1 MCINNYL
8 QSFRTW
14 LSKGS
19 RAQWLTFVLFVMI
32 LFLKS
37 VSFHWFAFHSI
48 LISSLWRA
56 PIVFASFYVAELL
69 FPLFIGSFIF
79 LTKRWWWT
87 IVANIIVDIW
97 CLANLIYYRTYDLFL
112 SLDVI
117 SLVNNMGGAWSSI
130 LAYIEWSLLI
140 FPLLTGFMALW
151 VVCIRYSSHRQ
162 PKSFIFCLCGTI
174 GLTLLNNYIIYK
186 DYYSPN
192 CTPEMRA
199 LNAIGVEDDNAT
211 NAGKYYPYYCPFSIV
226 YANTQGIC
234 NSKNGG
240 PHWAKHY
247 IGEQSILSYLPA
259 VCIYDIFSPNI
270 VGEIISL
277 SESELAEIEP
287 FITKD
292 SNPTPQ
298 RGLILILVESLE
310 NWPLEKDIDSV
321 NAAPNLRTFLN
332 NQHILYCDKI
342 KSQTLKGN
350 SGDGQMI
357 VNSGLL
363 PIADGVACIHYGDNT
378 YPNLGHFYQS
388 STMINP
394 WPKIWNQD
402 EMCEKYG
409 YKREIEFSGKDDQV
423 ADSAK
428 AYLDTVPALS
438 MSMIITVSTH
448 APFETPKEYN
458 RPSFTSKTPDVLANY
473 LSTLHFADSCIGA
486 ILHKIQENKTLSQ
499 NVIVITGDHIIFQP
513 TVLDKFTSFGKE
525 QNLSIASGDNYC
537 PLIIYSPSIEG
548 NIQVTDTCYQM
559 DIYPTILHL
568 IGCEDYYWKG
578 FGVNL
583 LDSAARHNRPITE
596 QEAYRLSDL
605 MIRSNY
611 FEQYKP

>member
-1 MCINNYL
+1 M
-8 QSFRTW
+8 
-14 LSKGS
+14 
-19 RAQWLTFVLFVMI
+19 
-32 LFLKS
+32 
-37 VSFHWFAFHSI
+37 
-48 LISSLWRA
+48 
-56 PIVFASFYVAELL
+56 
-69 FPLFIGSFIF
+69 
-79 LTKRWWWT
+79 
-87 IVANIIVDIW
+87 
-97 CLANLIYYRTYDLFL
+97 
-112 SLDVI
+112 
-117 SLVNNMGGAWSSI
+117 
-130 LAYIEWSLLI
+130 
-140 FPLLTGFMALW
+140 
-151 VVCIRYSSHRQ
+151 
-162 PKSFIFCLCGTI
+162 
-174 GLTLLNNYIIYK
+174 
-186 DYYSPN
+186 
-192 CTPEMRA
+192 
-199 LNAIGVEDDNAT
+199 NAVGIEDDNAANT
-211 NAGKYYPYYCPFSIV
+211 GMYYPYYCPFSLV
-226 YANTQGIC
+226 YASTQSIC

-277 SESELAEIEP
+277 SESEFAEIEP
-287 FITKD
+287 FINED
-292 SNPTPQ
+292 RQPVPR

-310 NWPLEKDIDSV
+310 SWTLEKDIDGI
-321 NAAPNLRTFLN
+321 NATPNLRTFLS
-332 NQHILYCDKI
+332 QEHILYCDKI
-342 KSQTLKGN
+342 KSQTVKGN

-363 PIADGVACIHYGDNT
+363 PIQDGVACIHYGDNT

-409 YKREIEFSGKDDQV
+409 YKREIEFTGKDNQV
-423 ADSAK
+423 ADSTI
-428 AYLDTVPALS
+428 AYLDTVPP
-438 MSMIITVSTH
+438 MSMAMVITVSTH

-458 RPSFTSKTPDVLANY
+458 KPTFSSATPEVLANY

-525 QNLSIASGDNYC
+525 QNLSIASGNNYC
-537 PLIIYSPSIEG
+537 PLIIYSPSIED

-568 IGCEDYYWKG
+568 IGCEDYYWRG

-583 LDSAARHNRPITE
+583 LDSVARHNRPITE

-611 FEQYKP
+611 FEKYLQ